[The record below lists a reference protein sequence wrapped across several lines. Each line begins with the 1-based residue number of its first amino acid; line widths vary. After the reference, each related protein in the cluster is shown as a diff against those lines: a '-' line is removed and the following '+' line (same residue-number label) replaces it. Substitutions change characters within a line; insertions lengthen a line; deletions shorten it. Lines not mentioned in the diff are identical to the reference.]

1 MISHQDE
8 VSRIQ
13 DEIDQAKLDFDAQ
26 LLSLESDDDFSF
38 LTGSRLVSEFEI
50 LHKIA
55 DSCSLLYHDAETKP
69 GTIGKIAQEMLR
81 VEEICNGLAPWES
94 KTQSREDWRK
104 IISDTSEAWR
114 NGCIMQLGPK
124 EKEEENITSPTKR
137 QRMSIDGMPSPNTPK
152 GPSLSYDHVLSTF
165 KVRLRGRECL
175 SFGIFYCVHF
185 VLTQL
190 FRQLL
195 GPVDGS

>member
-1 MISHQDE
+1 MYIISHQDE

-13 DEIDQAKLDFDAQ
+13 DEIDQAKLDFEAQ
-26 LLSLESDDDFSF
+26 LLALESDDDFSF

-50 LHKIA
+50 LHKIV

-124 EKEEENITSPTKR
+124 EKEEDNITSPTKR

-152 GPSLSYDHVLSTF
+152 GPSLSYDHVLSTY
-165 KVRLRGRECL
+165 KVRL
-175 SFGIFYCVHF
+175 
-185 VLTQL
+185 
-190 FRQLL
+190 
-195 GPVDGS
+195 